1 VQICLV
7 EADRLVVLRVLDDG
21 RGPTEEEAARAFE
34 PYYRGPEGGAGLG
47 LSIARE
53 IVAAHGGQIWLV
65 ARPEGGAEA
74 GFSLP
79 GEDS

>member
-1 VQICLV
+1 V
-7 EADRLVVLRVLDDG
+7 RVLDDG
-21 RGPTEEEAARAFE
+21 RGPTDEEAARAFE

-53 IVAAHGGQIWLV
+53 IVVAHGGRIWLV

-74 GFSLP
+74 GFRLP
-79 GEDS
+79 CEDLASPHPHARRE

>member
-1 VQICLV
+1 M
-7 EADRLVVLRVLDDG
+7 RVFDDG

-53 IVAAHGGQIWLV
+53 IVAAHGGQIWLR